1 MVSDELQ
8 PEPVS
13 PHPARLQL
21 AAGALGTG
29 VAFAFACPVLG
40 VASLGALADS
50 ERYAR
55 LSDARGLRW
64 ASLMVALLA
73 TAAVVFA
80 LIAPAEVPRWSLLI
94 FALIGMLVNAAC
106 VMAAFPLRLSQ
117 LVDAG
122 RGSSAS
128 GFAALFAVGV
138 LFVVRPAAWICL
150 VGSVLVA
157 LAIGWSRLTR
167 AKTTE

>member
-13 PHPARLQL
+13 RHPARLQL

-55 LSDARGLRW
+55 ICDASGLRW
-64 ASLMVALLA
+64 ASRTIALLA
-73 TAAVVFA
+73 FAAIAVA
-80 LIAPAEVPRWSLLI
+80 LIAPAEVPRWSLLV

-122 RGSSAS
+122 RGASAS
-128 GFAALFAVGV
+128 GFGALFAVGL

-150 VGSVLVA
+150 AGALLVA
-157 LAIGWSRLTR
+157 LAIGGARVTR
-167 AKTTE
+167 RQAAP